1 MYSNNG
7 VVDNRSMTNVRA
19 IDNRSPFSV
28 IGTLHTL
35 VSSRTVCKL
44 IIAHDSYLVY
54 RKLND
59 FRPKQCKLE
68 ENRPLF
74 R

>member
-7 VVDNRSMTNVRA
+7 VVDNRSKTNVRV
-19 IDNRSPFSV
+19 IDNRSPCLV
-28 IGTLHTL
+28 IRTLHAL
-35 VSSRTVCKL
+35 VSSRTFCKL
-44 IIAHDSYLVY
+44 IIARDSYLVY
-54 RKLND
+54 RNLKD

-68 ENRPLF
+68 ENRPFF

>member
-7 VVDNRSMTNVRA
+7 VVDNRSMTNVRV
-19 IDNRSPFSV
+19 IDNRSPCSV
-28 IGTLHTL
+28 IRTLNAL

-44 IIAHDSYLVY
+44 IARNSYLVY

-59 FRPKQCKLE
+59 F
-68 ENRPLF
+68 
-74 R
+74 